1 MSKARNYMTKIDG
14 DRVKRFKKS
23 RSLSRREYFEGFY
36 LIISLSQVS
45 SPDTQRENITAGT
58 TLYKEEGILVVA
70 IILSFLYR
78 SYCSI
83 FPRCSLSRDS
93 DIQQASFRL
102 PFENPFESAKLAGEV
117 VISVEII

>member
-1 MSKARNYMTKIDG
+1 MTKIDG

-78 SYCSI
+78 SYCSL
-83 FPRCSLSRDS
+83 FPFSGFGYPTSLLSS
-93 DIQQASFRL
+93 SFR
-102 PFENPFESAKLAGEV
+102 ESIRERKAGGRG
-117 VISVEII
+117 SY